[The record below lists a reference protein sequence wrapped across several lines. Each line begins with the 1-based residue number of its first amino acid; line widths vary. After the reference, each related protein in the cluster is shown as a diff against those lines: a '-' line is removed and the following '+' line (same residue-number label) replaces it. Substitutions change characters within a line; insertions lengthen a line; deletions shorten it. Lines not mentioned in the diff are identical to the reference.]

1 MPHAANTA
9 RQSASHYHTNIYSPA
24 TQYYIA
30 IYYTVYMLYILYTLY
45 IIQRQPLP
53 YKYILSGVS
62 GHSIQFLARTL
73 SYLAS
78 ITLGQSHQLQRTP
91 THT

>member
-9 RQSASHYHTNIYSPA
+9 RQSDS
-24 TQYYIA
+24 
-30 IYYTVYMLYILYTLY
+30 
-45 IIQRQPLP
+45 RQPLP